1 MHLNVGQKL
10 YVSVLS
16 VFLLFALCFIVF
28 QQMREKHY
36 KVELLE
42 MRLQNYNNL
51 LKEHI
56 DLKGMSSNE
65 TTRFVAKNSTYGL
78 RVTLI
83 DSIGTVLFDN
93 QHPDCS
99 TLNNHANRPEIR
111 QARKEG
117 YGSSVERTSTT
128 MEKDYFYSATWYADK
143 KIYIRSALPYDDDLA
158 ESLHADQHFLWF
170 AIVALLILTAVLY
183 RFISRLGKN
192 ITKLNIF
199 ASNAAHNESLEID
212 DLRAFPNDELGEIAE
227 RIIKIYK
234 RLESTRKE
242 QDKLKRELTQNI
254 AHELKTPVASIQ
266 GYLEILLSNPR
277 VNDENRQKFLQN
289 SYAQCQRLAS
299 LITDISTLNRIS
311 DAPDEK
317 EFKPVDI
324 ARIINKVEADTK
336 MQMEAQGMDMK
347 KYIPERINVMG
358 NESLL
363 YSIFRN
369 LTDNAIAYAGK
380 NTRVTIT
387 AELKDNYWKFAY
399 ADNGVGVSEKH
410 LSRLCER
417 FYRVDKGRSRMLGGT
432 GLGLAIVKNAVL
444 LHGGSI
450 QVKNRPGGGLL
461 FEFDIRALIES

>member
-16 VFLLFALCFIVF
+16 VFVLFALCFLVF
-28 QQMREKHY
+28 QQIRERYY
-36 KVELLE
+36 KVEMLDL
-42 MRLQNYNNL
+42 RLQNYNNL
-51 LKEHI
+51 LKDYI
-56 DLKGMSSNE
+56 DQKGLNNDKIKK
-65 TTRFVAKNSTYGL
+65 FVANKSPQGL

-83 DSIGTVLFDN
+83 DKNGKVFFDN
-93 QHPDCS
+93 LRSDYA
-99 TLNNHANRPEIR
+99 TFNNHANRPEIK
-111 QARKEG
+111 QARTKG
-117 YGSSVERTSTT
+117 HGSTVERTSIT

-143 KIYIRSALPYDDDLA
+143 KIYIRSALPYNNDLA
-158 ESLHADQHFLWF
+158 ASLHADQHFLWF
-170 AIVALLILTAVLY
+170 AIIALIILTAVLY
-183 RFISRLGKN
+183 RFINRLGNN
-192 ITKLNIF
+192 ITKLNLF
-199 ASNAAHNESLEID
+199 ASNAAQNKSLEID

-234 RLESTRKE
+234 QLESTRNE

-266 GYLEILLSNPR
+266 GYLEILLNNPR

-311 DAPDEK
+311 DAPSEK

-324 ARIINKVEADTK
+324 AQIIEKVEIDTK
-336 MQMEAQGMDMK
+336 MQLEAQGMDIK
-347 KYIPERINVMG
+347 KNIPARINVMG

-363 YSIFRN
+363 YSVFRN

-380 NTRVTIT
+380 NTRITIS
-387 AELKDNYWKFAY
+387 AELKDNYWLFTY

-444 LHGGSI
+444 LHNGTI
-450 QVKNRPGGGLL
+450 QVKNRQGGGLL
-461 FEFDIRALIES
+461 FEFSICALMKS

>member
-16 VFLLFALCFIVF
+16 VFVLFALCFLVF
-28 QQMREKHY
+28 QQIRERHY
-36 KVELLE
+36 KVEMLDL
-42 MRLQNYNNL
+42 RLQNYNKQ
-51 LKEHI
+51 LKDHI
-56 DLKGMSSNE
+56 DQKGFNNNE
-65 TTRFVAKNSTYGL
+65 IKNYVANQSPQDL

-83 DSIGTVLFDN
+83 DKNGNVFFDN
-93 QHPDCS
+93 LRSDYAAF
-99 TLNNHANRPEIR
+99 NNHANRPEIK
-111 QARKEG
+111 QARAKG
-117 YGSSVERTSTT
+117 HGSTVERTSIT

-143 KIYIRSALPYDDDLA
+143 KIYIRSALPYNNDLA
-158 ESLHADQHFLWF
+158 ASLHADQHFIWF
-170 AIVALLILTAVLY
+170 ALIAIVILTAVLY
-183 RFISRLGKN
+183 RFINRLGNN
-192 ITKLNIF
+192 ITKLNLF
-199 ASNAAHNESLEID
+199 ASNAAQNKSLEID

-234 RLESTRKE
+234 QLESTRNE
-242 QDKLKRELTQNI
+242 QDRLKRELTQNI

-266 GYLEILLSNPR
+266 GYLEILLNNPR

-311 DAPDEK
+311 DAPDIK

-324 ARIINKVEADTK
+324 AHIIEKVEIDTK
-336 MQMEAQGMDMK
+336 MQLEAQGMDIK
-347 KYIPERINVMG
+347 KNIPARINVMG

-363 YSIFRN
+363 YSVFRN

-380 NTRVTIT
+380 NTRITIT
-387 AELKDNYWKFAY
+387 AELKDNYWFFTY

-444 LHGGSI
+444 LHNGTI
-450 QVKNRPGGGLL
+450 QVKKRPGGGLL
-461 FEFDIRALIES
+461 FEFSICALMKS